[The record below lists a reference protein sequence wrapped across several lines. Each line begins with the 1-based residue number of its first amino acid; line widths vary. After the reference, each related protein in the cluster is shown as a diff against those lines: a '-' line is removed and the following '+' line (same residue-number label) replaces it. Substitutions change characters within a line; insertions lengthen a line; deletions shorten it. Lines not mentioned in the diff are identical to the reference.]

1 MGRYV
6 LVKSKKFL
14 SRLILVSQLICS
26 ESLII
31 PIKILFLISF
41 MLTNSDLSI
50 LKFVLVTSIFLLEVP
65 SGYLSDKYGNKK
77 VIIIGKISM
86 ILAMI
91 GFCVSRNMYGFI
103 LANVLVGVST
113 SMESGSQN
121 TYFLDIC
128 NQNDIDYTTLKIQ
141 IQKLKNIF
149 NFMLML
155 LSSLVFSFWKYIPY
169 IFTTI
174 LYLISLVIIVLLP
187 KESLK
192 STHSSKSIFSSS
204 KYLFFKIIKNKIL
217 FIELIFYT
225 VCTSILIS
233 NFDYYTIFFN
243 NLGVKS
249 ELFGIIYSSF
259 MIISMVGV
267 QIYSNKL
274 NGKKEYLF
282 FFLVP
287 ISFLLM
293 SLESYISV
301 FVGIFIQQLTYS
313 YFMIHFDIYVLKSID
328 NLDESS
334 QYQSMISF
342 INTLIRMAILFVLSI
357 LFKFINLN
365 YMYMFFSVMTFIT
378 VYMYLE
384 FRKVKSVTNLSKK
397 HI

>member
-1 MGRYV
+1 MV
-6 LVKSKKFL
+6 ESKKLL
-14 SRLILVSQLICS
+14 SRLILVNQLLCT
-26 ESLII
+26 ESLIV

-41 MLTNSDLSI
+41 MLTNSELSV
-50 LKFVLVTSIFLLEVP
+50 LKFVLVTSVFLLEVP

-77 VIIIGKISM
+77 VVILGKISM
-86 ILAMI
+86 ILAII
-91 GFCVSRNMYGFI
+91 GFCVSRNVYGFI
-103 LANVLVGVST
+103 FANVLVGLST

-128 NQNDIDYTTLKIQ
+128 NRNDIDYTTIKIQ
-141 IQKLKNIF
+141 IQKFKNIF
-149 NFMLML
+149 NFILML
-155 LSSLVFSFWKYIPY
+155 ASSLVFSFWKYLPY
-169 IFTTI
+169 IITAL

-192 STHSSKSIFSSS
+192 STHNSKSIFASS
-204 KYLFFKIIKNKIL
+204 KCLLFKIIKNKML

-259 MIISMVGV
+259 MIISMIGV

-274 NGKKEYLF
+274 HGKREYLF
-282 FFLVP
+282 FLLVP
-287 ISFLLM
+287 ISFLLI
-293 SLESYISV
+293 SLENYISV

-342 INTLIRMAILFVLSI
+342 INTLIRMSILFILSI

-365 YMYMFFSVMTFIT
+365 YMYILFSITTFIT
-378 VYMYLE
+378 IYAYFK
-384 FRKVKSVTNLSKK
+384 FRKVKSVTTLP
-397 HI
+397 

>member
-1 MGRYV
+1 MV
-6 LVKSKKFL
+6 ESKKLL
-14 SRLILVSQLICS
+14 SRLILVNQLLCT
-26 ESLII
+26 ESLIV

-41 MLTNSDLSI
+41 MLTNSELSV
-50 LKFVLVTSIFLLEVP
+50 LKFVLVTSVFLLEVP

-77 VIIIGKISM
+77 VVIIGKISM

-91 GFCVSRNMYGFI
+91 GFCVSRNVYGFI
-103 LANVLVGVST
+103 IANVLVGVSA

-128 NQNDIDYTTLKIQ
+128 NRNDIDYTTIKIQ
-141 IQKLKNIF
+141 IQKFKNIF
-149 NFMLML
+149 NFILML
-155 LSSLVFSFWKYIPY
+155 VSSLVFSFWKYLPY
-169 IFTTI
+169 TVTSL

-187 KESLK
+187 KEGLK
-192 STHSSKSIFSSS
+192 STPNSKSIFESS
-204 KYLFFKIIKNKIL
+204 KYLLFKIIKNKML

-243 NLGVKS
+243 NLGVRS

-259 MIISMVGV
+259 MIISMIGV

-274 NGKKEYLF
+274 DGNKEYLF
-282 FFLVP
+282 FLLVP
-287 ISFLLM
+287 VSFLLI
-293 SLESYISV
+293 SLENYISV
-301 FVGIFIQQLTYS
+301 SSGIFIQQLTYS

-342 INTLIRMAILFVLSI
+342 INTLIRMAILFILSI

-365 YMYMFFSVMTFIT
+365 YMYILFSVITFIT
-378 VYMYLE
+378 VYAYFK
-384 FRKVKSVTNLSKK
+384 FRKAKSVTTLL
-397 HI
+397 

>member
-1 MGRYV
+1 MV
-6 LVKSKKFL
+6 ESKKLL
-14 SRLILVSQLICS
+14 SKLILVNQLLCT
-26 ESLII
+26 ESLIV

-41 MLTNSDLSI
+41 MLTNSELSV
-50 LKFVLVTSIFLLEVP
+50 LKFVLVTSVFLLEVP

-77 VIIIGKISM
+77 VVIIGKISM

-91 GFCVSRNMYGFI
+91 GFCVSRNVYGFI
-103 LANVLVGVST
+103 IANVLVGVSA

-128 NQNDIDYTTLKIQ
+128 NRNDIDYTTIKIQ

-149 NFMLML
+149 NFILML
-155 LSSLVFSFWKYIPY
+155 VSSLVFSFWKYLPY
-169 IFTTI
+169 TVTAL

-187 KESLK
+187 KEGLK
-192 STHSSKSIFSSS
+192 STPNSKSIFASS
-204 KYLFFKIIKNKIL
+204 KYLLFKIIKNKML

-259 MIISMVGV
+259 MIISMIGV

-274 NGKKEYLF
+274 DGNKEYLF
-282 FFLVP
+282 FLLVP
-287 ISFLLM
+287 VSFLLI
-293 SLESYISV
+293 SLENYISV
-301 FVGIFIQQLTYS
+301 SSGIFIQQLIYS

-342 INTLIRMAILFVLSI
+342 INTLIRMAILFILSI

-365 YMYMFFSVMTFIT
+365 YMYILFSVITFIT
-378 VYMYLE
+378 VYAYFK
-384 FRKVKSVTNLSKK
+384 FRKAKSVTTLL
-397 HI
+397 

>member
-1 MGRYV
+1 MGGYV

-91 GFCVSRNMYGFI
+91 EFCVSRNMYGFI

-155 LSSLVFSFWKYIPY
+155 LSSLVFLFWKYIPY

-204 KYLFFKIIKNKIL
+204 KYLFFKIIKNKML
-217 FIELIFYT
+217 FRELIFYT

-233 NFDYYTIFFN
+233 NFDYYTILFN

-342 INTLIRMAILFVLSI
+342 INTLIRMTILFVLSI

-378 VYMYLE
+378 VYTYLK

>member
-1 MGRYV
+1 MV
-6 LVKSKKFL
+6 ESKKLL
-14 SRLILVSQLICS
+14 SKLILVNQLLCT
-26 ESLII
+26 ESLIV

-41 MLTNSDLSI
+41 MLTNSELSV
-50 LKFVLVTSIFLLEVP
+50 LKFVLVTSVFLLEAP

-77 VIIIGKISM
+77 VVIIGKISM

-91 GFCVSRNMYGFI
+91 GFCVSRNVYGFI
-103 LANVLVGVST
+103 IANVLVGVSA

-128 NQNDIDYTTLKIQ
+128 NRNDIDYTTIKIQ

-149 NFMLML
+149 NFILML
-155 LSSLVFSFWKYIPY
+155 VSSLVFSFWKYLPY
-169 IFTTI
+169 TVTAL

-187 KESLK
+187 KEGLK
-192 STHSSKSIFSSS
+192 STPNSKSIFASS
-204 KYLFFKIIKNKIL
+204 KYLLFKIIKNKML

-259 MIISMVGV
+259 MIISMIGV

-274 NGKKEYLF
+274 DGNKEYLF
-282 FFLVP
+282 FLLVP
-287 ISFLLM
+287 VSFLLI
-293 SLESYISV
+293 SLENYISV
-301 FVGIFIQQLTYS
+301 SSGIFIQQLIYS

-334 QYQSMISF
+334 QYQFMISF
-342 INTLIRMAILFVLSI
+342 INTLIRMAILFILSI

-365 YMYMFFSVMTFIT
+365 YMYILFSVITFIT
-378 VYMYLE
+378 VYAYFK
-384 FRKVKSVTNLSKK
+384 FRKAKSVTTLL
-397 HI
+397 